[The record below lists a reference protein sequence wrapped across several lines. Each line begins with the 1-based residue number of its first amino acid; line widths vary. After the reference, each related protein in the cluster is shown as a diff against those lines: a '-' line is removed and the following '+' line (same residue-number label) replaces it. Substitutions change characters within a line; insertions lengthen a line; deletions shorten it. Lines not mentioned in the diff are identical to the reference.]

1 MIGGS
6 SAASIRKV
14 TVMSATC
21 QGASGP
27 FPNPN
32 SCRSFLQCEPS
43 GAATVIPCPAN
54 LEFSPKLRVC
64 DYPERAGCSSSSS
77 APADDDNGNE
87 TGGGSNDSG
96 VSPAPPSDDVPTCP
110 AWNPDDVTQLP
121 NPKDCSSFYKCDE
134 NGVAWLI
141 PCPAGLEYN
150 AELRVCDYPENAG
163 CSTSSSPSNPPDDTP
178 SEGEQDDGNSE
189 GGSDINP
196 QAPTGDVPSCP
207 AWNPEDVTQHP
218 NPSDCS
224 SFYKCDEN
232 GVAWLIPCPAGLEYN
247 AKLRVCDY
255 PQSAGC
261 SSSAVPSNPSGDESS
276 DGDQNNGNADSGNG
290 ESPQRPPGDAPTCP
304 AWNPNDV
311 TQLPNPSDCNS
322 FYKCDEN
329 GVAWLIPCP
338 AGLQYNAELRM
349 NSTVQGASG
358 PFRNPNSCRSF
369 LQCEPSAMAK
379 VITCPANLDFNPQL
393 TVSDFPDRAG

>member
-1 MIGGS
+1 MKGLSLVVCAVLVAVIGGS

-43 GAATVIPCPAN
+43 GVATVIPCPAN
-54 LEFSPKLRVC
+54 LEFNPKLRVC
-64 DYPERAGCSSSSS
+64 DFPERAGCSSSSS

-87 TGGGSNDSG
+87 TGDGSNDSG

-196 QAPTGDVPSCP
+196 QPPTGDAPSCP
-207 AWNPEDVTQHP
+207 AWNPEDVTQLP

-232 GVAWLIPCPAGLEYN
+232 GVAWLIPCPAGLE
-247 AKLRVCDY
+247 
-255 PQSAGC
+255 
-261 SSSAVPSNPSGDESS
+261 
-276 DGDQNNGNADSGNG
+276 
-290 ESPQRPPGDAPTCP
+290 
-304 AWNPNDV
+304 
-311 TQLPNPSDCNS
+311 
-322 FYKCDEN
+322 
-329 GVAWLIPCP
+329 
-338 AGLQYNAELRM
+338 
-349 NSTVQGASG
+349 
-358 PFRNPNSCRSF
+358 
-369 LQCEPSAMAK
+369 
-379 VITCPANLDFNPQL
+379 
-393 TVSDFPDRAG
+393 